1 MMRLEKESNNLRRI
15 INQFIFNPPES
26 VDEVLI
32 EGILTT
38 NSKERDDGS
47 LDTEEKIQ
55 DVRDLALVEDDI
67 LESKKTIKRMSSYEW
82 KKRKV

>member
-1 MMRLEKESNNLRRI
+1 MLDKLELENKTI
-15 INQFIFNPPES
+15 TKI
-26 VDEVLI
+26 
-32 EGILTT
+32 T
-38 NSKERDDGS
+38 SKERDDKS

-55 DVRDLALVEDDI
+55 DVKDLALVEDDI